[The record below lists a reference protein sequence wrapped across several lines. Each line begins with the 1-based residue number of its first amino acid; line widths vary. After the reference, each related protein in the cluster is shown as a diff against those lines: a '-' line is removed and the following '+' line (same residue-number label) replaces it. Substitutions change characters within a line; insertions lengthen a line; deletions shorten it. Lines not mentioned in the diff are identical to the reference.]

1 MSRKWSLILVA
12 ALTVSLALTATVQAK
27 SDSGAT
33 VTKVTVPSF
42 FVDLEGTFFPAT
54 CHVTLV
60 VNRNHRKETFQCSFD
75 DAVPARYLCDT
86 SNGCTWSSDIDGAPA
101 ISTHFVIT
109 PSGRMRGWAL
119 YW

>member
-1 MSRKWSLILVA
+1 MARKWFVVLVA
-12 ALTVSLALTATVQAK
+12 ILTLTLALSGTVQAK
-27 SDSGAT
+27 SATSST

-54 CHVTLV
+54 CHLTLV
-60 VNRNHRKETFQCSFD
+60 VNSQHRKERFQCSFD
-75 DAVPARYLCDT
+75 GDVPARYLCDT
-86 SNGCTWSSDIDGAPA
+86 SNGCTWASDIDGAPA

-109 PSGRMRGWAL
+109 PSGHMRGWAL